1 MHEIQKTI
9 YHLADKLSLI
19 DVLKEADQKDWN
31 TRDEDGRTPIHY
43 AALKGHLTALKLI
56 LVCG

>member
-1 MHEIQKTI
+1 MPEIRKTI
-9 YHLADKLSLI
+9 YHMAAKLSLI
-19 DVLKEADQKDWN
+19 DVLKEADQKELN

-56 LVCG
+56 LVRG